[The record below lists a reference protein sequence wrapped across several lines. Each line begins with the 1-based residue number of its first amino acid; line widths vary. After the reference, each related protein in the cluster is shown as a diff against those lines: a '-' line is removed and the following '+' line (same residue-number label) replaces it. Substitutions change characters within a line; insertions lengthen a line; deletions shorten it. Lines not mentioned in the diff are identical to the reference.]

1 MPENDELL
9 EQTETEDENTE
20 PTRSGGDNN
29 NEEEDDEVS
38 TPNPLGKLK
47 RSAQAQFIATNFD
60 FTEATP
66 TAATAATW
74 KIIGK
79 HVSDLS
85 VNLNAQTE
93 TLKNILDET
102 EVIDN
107 GYEPEFDVD
116 TYYATPTD
124 GAFYDKIKAI
134 CMDRLTGDACRT
146 YVLEVIIDTD
156 ANPSTDGYDAWVEEV
171 IVKPTSYGGPQG
183 GVSIPYKVT
192 FAGNRKKGICKISD
206 GVPAFSIPSGT

>member
-20 PTRSGGDNN
+20 PTTSGGDNDN

-47 RSAQAQFIATNFD
+47 RSALLHYIETSFNTSNGIPS
-60 FTEATP
+60 TP
-66 TAATAATW
+66 AW
-74 KIIGK
+74 FLIGK
-79 HVSDLS
+79 HVSDMAI
-85 VNLNAQTE
+85 NMNADTE

-107 GYEPEFDVD
+107 GYAPDFDVD

-124 GAFYDKIKAI
+124 GDFYTKLKDITMNRK
-134 CMDRLTGDACRT
+134 TGDDCKT
-146 YVLEVIIDTD
+146 FVLEVLID
-156 ANPSTDGYDAWVEEV
+156 NDGSSFDGWAEEV
-171 IVKPTSYGGPQG
+171 VVKPTSYGGAQG
-183 GVSIPYKVT
+183 GVSIPYKVSFT
-192 FAGNRKKGICKISD
+192 GNRVHGTVTISS
-206 GVPAFSIPSGT
+206 GVPSFSADT

>member
-20 PTRSGGDNN
+20 PTTSGGDNDN

-47 RSAQAQFIATNFD
+47 RSALLHYIETSFNTSNGIPS
-60 FTEATP
+60 TP
-66 TAATAATW
+66 AW
-74 KIIGK
+74 FLIGK
-79 HVSDLS
+79 HVSDMAI
-85 VNLNAQTE
+85 NMNADTE

-107 GYEPEFDVD
+107 GYAPDFDVD

-124 GAFYDKIKAI
+124 GDFYTKLKDITMNSK
-134 CMDRLTGDACRT
+134 TGDDCKT
-146 YVLEVIIDTD
+146 FVLEVLID
-156 ANPSTDGYDAWVEEV
+156 NDGSSFDGWAEEV
-171 IVKPTSYGGPQG
+171 VVKPTSYGGAQG
-183 GVSIPYKVT
+183 GVSIPYKVSFT
-192 FAGNRKKGICKISD
+192 GNRVHGTVTISS
-206 GVPAFSIPSGT
+206 GVPSFSADT

>member
-20 PTRSGGDNN
+20 PTSSGGDNDN

-47 RSAQAQFIATNFD
+47 RSALLHYIETSFD
-60 FTEATP
+60 TSNGIPSSPAWFL
-66 TAATAATW
+66 
-74 KIIGK
+74 IGK
-79 HVSDLS
+79 HVSDMAI
-85 VNLNAQTE
+85 NMNADTE

-107 GYEPEFDVD
+107 GYAPDFDVD

-124 GAFYDKIKAI
+124 GEFYTKLKDITMNRK
-134 CMDRLTGDACRT
+134 TGDDCKT
-146 YVLEVIIDTD
+146 FVLEVLID
-156 ANPSTDGYDAWVEEV
+156 NDGSSFDGWAEEV
-171 IVKPTSYGGPQG
+171 VVKPTSYGGAQG
-183 GVSIPYKVT
+183 GVSIPYKVSFT
-192 FAGNRKKGICKISD
+192 GNRVHGTVTISS
-206 GVPAFSIPSGT
+206 GVPSFSADT

>member
-29 NEEEDDEVS
+29 SNTEEDDEVS

-47 RSAQAQFIATNFD
+47 RSALLHYIETSFS
-60 FTEATP
+60 
-66 TAATAATW
+66 TASGIPQSPAW
-74 KIIGK
+74 FLIGK
-79 HVSDLS
+79 HVADMAI
-85 VNLNAQTE
+85 NMNADTE

-107 GYEPEFDVD
+107 GYAPDFDVD

-124 GAFYDKIKAI
+124 GDFYTKLKDITMNRK
-134 CMDRLTGDACRT
+134 TGDDCKT
-146 YVLEVIIDTD
+146 FVLEVLID
-156 ANPSTDGYDAWVEEV
+156 NDGSSFDGWVEEV
-171 IVKPTSYGGPQG
+171 VVKPTSYGGAQG
-183 GVSIPYKVT
+183 GVSIPYKVSFT
-192 FAGNRKKGICKISD
+192 GNRTHGSVSIASS
-206 GVPAFSIPSGT
+206 VPTFTADT